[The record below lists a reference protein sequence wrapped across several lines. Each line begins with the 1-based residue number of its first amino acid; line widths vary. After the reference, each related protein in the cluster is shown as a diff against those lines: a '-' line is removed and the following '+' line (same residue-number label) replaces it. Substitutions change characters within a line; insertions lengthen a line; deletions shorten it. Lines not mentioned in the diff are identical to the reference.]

1 MHTSRYTEAESRVD
15 SRMRHRRSPKLDC
28 LLARTFHSDSQA
40 PGSAR
45 RALRS
50 LNDSI
55 DADLAED
62 VRLLVSELVTNSLR
76 HTGSDSI
83 DLEVWSSDEVV
94 RVDVSDRGAGF
105 DIDGPPRPGRASGW
119 ASSWSI
125 ASPIAGASRRTAAP
139 GSGSSWSGAGVT
151 ARTCTKQRPS
161 RGAAQATTAGGSAV
175 TSGGVWRSLISSS
188 WSTFSKKRS
197 MSRGSKCLP
206 RSARMVR
213 MVSSRENALR

>member
-1 MHTSRYTEAESRVD
+1 
-15 SRMRHRRSPKLDC
+15 MRHRRSPKLDC

-50 LNDSI
+50 LNGSI

-83 DLEVWSSDEVV
+83 DLQVWRSDEVV

-105 DIDGPPRPGRASGW
+105 DVDGPPRPGRASGW
-119 ASSWSI
+119 GLFMVDRLADRWGVETNGSTRVWFELVRGRRDRADLYQAAS
-125 ASPIAGASRRTAAP
+125 
-139 GSGSSWSGAGVT
+139 
-151 ARTCTKQRPS
+151 
-161 RGAAQATTAGGSAV
+161 
-175 TSGGVWRSLISSS
+175 
-188 WSTFSKKRS
+188 
-197 MSRGSKCLP
+197 
-206 RSARMVR
+206 
-213 MVSSRENALR
+213 

>member
-1 MHTSRYTEAESRVD
+1 MHTSRYIEAESRVD

-28 LLARTFHSDSQA
+28 LLALTFHSDSQA

-50 LNDSI
+50 LNGSI

-105 DIDGPPRPGRASGW
+105 DVDGPPRPGRASGW
-119 ASSWSI
+119 GLFMVDRLADRWGVETNGSTRVWFELARGRRDRADLYQAAS
-125 ASPIAGASRRTAAP
+125 
-139 GSGSSWSGAGVT
+139 
-151 ARTCTKQRPS
+151 
-161 RGAAQATTAGGSAV
+161 
-175 TSGGVWRSLISSS
+175 
-188 WSTFSKKRS
+188 
-197 MSRGSKCLP
+197 
-206 RSARMVR
+206 
-213 MVSSRENALR
+213 